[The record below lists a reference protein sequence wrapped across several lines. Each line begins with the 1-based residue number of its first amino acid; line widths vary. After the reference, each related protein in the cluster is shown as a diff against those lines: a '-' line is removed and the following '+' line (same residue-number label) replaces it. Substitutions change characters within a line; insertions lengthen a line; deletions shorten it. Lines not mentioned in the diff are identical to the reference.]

1 MAGETVVARRV
12 GGPGCRCA
20 TARFGCRADGTGGA
34 VTAPVVAFRAWLA
47 AVEVA
52 GLSDADRVDLVAEL
66 ERVKGSA
73 SAVQARATDALRCSR
88 EAAAPADV
96 ARSVGAQVALARRE
110 SPCLGDRFVGLSRA
124 LVHEMPATMAALA
137 SGEISERHAVAVVQA
152 TACLSRADR
161 AEVDRRVAPV
171 LGRLGVAGAGR
182 AAARVAAELDAASV
196 VARMEAAVA
205 SRRVTV
211 RPAPDGMAYLSVLGP
226 LTEVV
231 GAHAALLA
239 RSRAVLAGQCP
250 DEAPDGRGAGAV
262 AADAALRLLSGRA
275 VGAGAAGGGAPGDHR
290 PGPARHRRPGPV
302 GVRAGPRPRPRQ
314 RAGPGR
320 PRLATRRSMTP
331 PGTAVWVRRLYTT
344 PGGRDLVAMDSRR
357 RVFAG
362 LLRRMLVLR
371 DDVCSTPWCQAP
383 VVHADHTTPVRGGGR
398 TAWANGDG
406 RCARC
411 NQVKEAP
418 GWAVRVIHP
427 GPAPGVPR
435 KRRPATRP
443 ARCGDPLASRH
454 RPRELEV
461 ITPTGH
467 RYHSHAPPL
476 TGWGWQP
483 TRPPKRPLTASRLER
498 HLVDLLAA
506 A

>member
-12 GGPGCRCA
+12 GDPDAGVPQPGSETEQA
-20 TARFGCRADGTGGA
+20 PGGVA
-34 VTAPVVAFRAWLA
+34 AGPVVAFRAWLA
-47 AVEVA
+47 SVEVS

-88 EAAAPADV
+88 EVGAPRDV

-137 SGEISERHAVAVVQA
+137 SGEISERHAVAVVRA

-161 AEVDRRVAPV
+161 VEVDRRVAPV
-171 LGRLGVAGAGR
+171 LGRLGVQGAGR

-196 VARMEAAVA
+196 VARMQAAVA

-275 VGAGAAGGGAPGDHR
+275 VGQVQPVEVHLVITDRALLGLGDPARSVFEPARVPGHGSVPAPVARARLRDADDVRRACGCGGCTRPRAGGTWSRWTPGVGSSVGCCAGCWCCATTCAPPPGARRPSCTPTTPPRCTVGAAPPGPTATAGA
-290 PGPARHRRPGPV
+290 PAATRSRRPP
-302 GVRAGPRPRPRQ
+302 A
-314 RAGPGR
+314 
-320 PRLATRRSMTP
+320 
-331 PGTAVWVRRLYTT
+331 
-344 PGGRDLVAMDSRR
+344 
-357 RVFAG
+357 
-362 LLRRMLVLR
+362 
-371 DDVCSTPWCQAP
+371 
-383 VVHADHTTPVRGGGR
+383 
-398 TAWANGDG
+398 G
-406 RCARC
+406 RC
-411 NQVKEAP
+411 
-418 GWAVRVIHP
+418 G
-427 GPAPGVPR
+427 
-435 KRRPATRP
+435 
-443 ARCGDPLASRH
+443 
-454 RPRELEV
+454 
-461 ITPTGH
+461 
-467 RYHSHAPPL
+467 
-476 TGWGWQP
+476 
-483 TRPPKRPLTASRLER
+483 
-498 HLVDLLAA
+498 
-506 A
+506 

>member
-1 MAGETVVARRV
+1 M
-12 GGPGCRCA
+12 
-20 TARFGCRADGTGGA
+20 
-34 VTAPVVAFRAWLA
+34 
-47 AVEVA
+47 
-52 GLSDADRVDLVAEL
+52 
-66 ERVKGSA
+66 
-73 SAVQARATDALRCSR
+73 
-88 EAAAPADV
+88 
-96 ARSVGAQVALARRE
+96 ALARRE

-161 AEVDRRVAPV
+161 VEVDRRVAPV
-171 LGRLGVAGAGR
+171 LGRLGVKGAGR

-196 VARMEAAVA
+196 VARMQAAVA

-239 RSRAVLAGQCP
+239 RSRAVVAGQCP

-275 VGAGAAGGGAPGDHR
+275 VGQVQPVEVHLVITDRALLGLGDPTR
-290 PGPARHRRPGPV
+290 SVFEPARVPGHGSVPAPV
-302 GVRAGPRPRPRQ
+302 ARA
-314 RAGPGR
+314 
-320 PRLATRRSMTP
+320 RLRDADDAAS
-331 PGTAVWVRRLYTT
+331 VWVRRLYTT

-383 VVHADHTTPVRGGGR
+383 IVHADHTTPVHGGGR

-435 KRRPATRP
+435 KRRPATS
-443 ARCGDPLASRH
+443 ARRRGGSPPRH

-461 ITPTGH
+461 TTPTGH
-467 RYHSHAPPL
+467 RYRSHAPPL